1 VRRSGRPTALA
12 LGLYAA
18 AFGLL
23 LLAAGFLAWAV
34 LDQLRGM
41 GRLWVSSTLS
51 VLAGGLAL
59 AAVLLPGRE
68 EP

>member
-1 VRRSGRPTALA
+1 MLFRS
-12 LGLYAA
+12 A

-41 GRLWVSSTLS
+41 GRLWISSALS
-51 VLAGGLAL
+51 VLAGALAL
-59 AAVLLPGRE
+59 AAVLLLGRE